1 MRGRLHALADLS
13 SEKQLLATIVAATTI
28 RKIQHQTTNQPTIKN
43 SNQYTRITTKD
54 KKQKYIQHTIYNKKI
69 ITTPQQLQ

>member
-1 MRGRLHALADLS
+1 LVYCAAYFLPSHTQH
-13 SEKQLLATIVAATTI
+13 KHPYIAATTI

-43 SNQYTRITTKD
+43 SKQYITTKD
-54 KKQKYIQHTIYNKKI
+54 QKQKYIQHTIYNKI